1 VTPGVACW
9 RDPTGRRIF
18 VSVSPIRYEQSTKL
32 PVDEDGNVAATISFD
47 LVQVDYSEAQA

>member
-1 VTPGVACW
+1 
-9 RDPTGRRIF
+9 